1 MIQSHKWKG
10 IKLDTPATYRI
21 RVQGRLYSS
30 WSAWPG
36 GVKLVVLQHILT
48 HRDKIPIFN

>member
-21 RVQGRLYSS
+21 RVQGRLDLS
-30 WSAWPG
+30 WYDWLCG
-36 GVKLVVLQHILT
+36 MKLVISPT
-48 HRDKIPIFN
+48 NM